1 MKKLPER
8 HEIEEK
14 YKWKLEDIYPNDE
27 AYETDFEKT
36 SGMAGEMTAMEGC
49 IENADELLSCLNLY
63 EDMLCLLDN
72 LFSYARMRMDENN
85 AESKYQVLFSRANE
99 LAVKVESSASYI
111 EPLILSLTQEVLSD
125 SSLEKYGRFIEEILR
140 KKKHTLSAKEEKILA
155 MSSEA
160 AGASG
165 RIYSM
170 FTNAD
175 LKFPEIKDEKGNMVE
190 LTKGRYISFLE
201 NKDRRV
207 RKDAF
212 DALYDTY
219 ASYGNTLAASYSAN
233 IKSAKFY
240 ADARGYTSSLEM
252 SLDDDNITTD
262 VYDNLVKTIN
272 DNLGLLHKYVEVRA
286 KALGLDKVNMYDLY
300 VPLVD
305 QADEKYTFEEACETV
320 ASSLGVLGEEYVSLL
335 NKGFDSRWIDVF
347 ENKGKTG
354 GAYSWG
360 TYMTHP
366 FVLLNFQGTLD
377 NVYTLAHEMGHSL
390 HTYYSCAAQPYIYS
404 GYKIFVAEV
413 ASTVNEILML
423 KDMLRKSTDSTKR
436 AFLINHFLESFRGT
450 VFRQTMFAEF
460 EKVCHGSFGE
470 GKPLSGEDFCNIY
483 YDLNKKYFG
492 DTCVVDEKIKHEWS
506 RIPHFYRSF
515 YVYKYATG
523 FSSAAAIASMIEE
536 EGKPAVDRYIE
547 FLKAGNSEYPL
558 EVLKKTG
565 VDLSTPA
572 PIEAGME
579 MFGNLLDEFS
589 ELV

>member
-1 MKKLPER
+1 MNKLPNRNEV
-8 HEIEEK
+8 EEK
-14 YKWKLEDIYPNDE
+14 YKWKLEDIYASDE
-27 AYETDFEKT
+27 TYEADFEKVAD
-36 SGMAGEMTAMEGC
+36 MAVKVSAMHDIICDAGT
-49 IENADELLSCLNLY
+49 LLDCLILY
-63 EDMLCLLDN
+63 EEAHCLLDN
-72 LFSYARMRMDENN
+72 VFSYSRMKMDEDN
-85 AESKYQVLFSRANE
+85 AESKYQVLFSRASE
-99 LAVKVESSASYI
+99 LAVKVESAASYI
-111 EPLILSLTQEVLSD
+111 EPLILSLPEKVVTDNVLG
-125 SSLEKYGRFIEEILR
+125 KYDKFIKEILR
-140 KKKHTLSAKEEKILA
+140 KKKHTLSVAEEKLLA
-155 MSSEA
+155 MSSDATGA
-160 AGASG
+160 AHS
-165 RIYSM
+165 IYSM
-170 FTNAD
+170 LTNAD
-175 LKFPEIKDEKGNMVE
+175 IKFPEIKDEKGNMVE

-201 NKDRRV
+201 NRDRRV
-207 RKDAF
+207 REDAF
-212 DALYDTY
+212 NALYDTY
-219 ASYGNTLAASYSAN
+219 ASFGNTMAASYAAN
-233 IKSAKFY
+233 IKTGKFY
-240 ADARGYTSSLEM
+240 SDARGYSSSLEA

-262 VYDNLVKTIN
+262 VYDNLVNTIN
-272 DNLGLLHKYVEVRA
+272 DNLPLMHEYVGVRA

-305 QADEKYTFEEACETV
+305 QADEKFTFEEACNIV
-320 ASSLGVLGEEYVSLL
+320 ADSLGVLGDEYVSLL
-335 NKGFDSRWIDVF
+335 RKGFDSRWIDVY

-366 FVLLNFQGTLD
+366 FVLLNYQGTLD

-390 HTYYSCAAQPYIYS
+390 HTHYSCTSQPYIYS

-423 KDMLRKSTDSTKR
+423 KDMLRKSKSPEKR

-460 EKVCHGSFGE
+460 EKICHASFGD
-470 GKPLSGEDFCNIY
+470 GKPLSGEDFCKIY

-492 DTCVVDEKIKHEWS
+492 DDCVVDEKIKHEWS

-523 FSSAAAIASMIEE
+523 FSSAVAIAQMIEE

-547 FLKAGNSEYPL
+547 FLKAGGSEYPL
-558 EVLKKTG
+558 DILRKTG

-572 PIEAGME
+572 PIEAGMK
-579 MFGNLLDEFS
+579 MFKELLAEFG

>member
-1 MKKLPER
+1 L
-8 HEIEEK
+8 I
-14 YKWKLEDIYPNDE
+14 
-27 AYETDFEKT
+27 
-36 SGMAGEMTAMEGC
+36 
-49 IENADELLSCLNLY
+49 LY
-63 EDMLCLLDN
+63 EEAHCLLDN
-72 LFSYARMRMDENN
+72 VFSYSRMKMDEDN
-85 AESKYQVLFSRANE
+85 AESKYQVLFSRASE
-99 LAVKVESSASYI
+99 LAVKVESAASYI
-111 EPLILSLTQEVLSD
+111 EPLILSLPEKVVTDNVLG
-125 SSLEKYGRFIEEILR
+125 KYDKFIKEILR
-140 KKKHTLSAKEEKILA
+140 KKKHTLSVAEEKLLA
-155 MSSEA
+155 MSSDATGA
-160 AGASG
+160 AHS
-165 RIYSM
+165 IYSM
-170 FTNAD
+170 LTNAD
-175 LKFPEIKDEKGNMVE
+175 IKFPEIKDEKGNMVE

-201 NKDRRV
+201 NRDRRV
-207 RKDAF
+207 REDAF
-212 DALYDTY
+212 NALYDTY
-219 ASYGNTLAASYSAN
+219 ASFGNTMAASYAAN
-233 IKSAKFY
+233 IKTGKFY
-240 ADARGYTSSLEM
+240 SDARGYSSSLEA

-262 VYDNLVKTIN
+262 VYDNLVNTIN
-272 DNLGLLHKYVEVRA
+272 DNLPLMHEYVGVRA

-305 QADEKYTFEEACETV
+305 QADEKFTFEEACNIV
-320 ASSLGVLGEEYVSLL
+320 ADSLGVLGDEYVSLL
-335 NKGFDSRWIDVF
+335 RKGFDSRWIDVY

-366 FVLLNFQGTLD
+366 FVLLNYQGTLD

-390 HTYYSCAAQPYIYS
+390 HTHYSCTSQPYIYS

-423 KDMLRKSTDSTKR
+423 KDMLRKSKSPEKR

-460 EKVCHGSFGE
+460 EKICHASFGD
-470 GKPLSGEDFCNIY
+470 GKPLSGEDFCKIY

-492 DTCVVDEKIKHEWS
+492 DDCVVDEKIKHEWS

-523 FSSAAAIASMIEE
+523 FSSAVAIAQMIEE

-547 FLKAGNSEYPL
+547 FLKAGGSEYPL
-558 EVLKKTG
+558 DILRKTG

-572 PIEAGME
+572 PIEAGMK
-579 MFGNLLDEFS
+579 MFKELLAEFG

>member
-320 ASSLGVLGEEYVSLL
+320 ASSLGVLGDEYVSLL

>member
-1 MKKLPER
+1 MSKLPKR
-8 HEIEEK
+8 SEIEEK
-14 YKWKLEDIYPNDE
+14 YKWSLEDIYSSDD
-27 AYETDFEKT
+27 AYEADFSKTNEMADKMAAMHESITD
-36 SGMAGEMTAMEGC
+36 AGA
-49 IENADELLSCLNLY
+49 LLQCLDLY
-63 EDMLCLLDN
+63 EETSCLLDN
-72 LFSYARMRMDENN
+72 LYSYSRMRMDEDN
-85 AESKYQVLFSRANE
+85 AESKYQVLFSRAGE

-111 EPLILSLTQEVLSD
+111 EPVILSLPESVVSDEKLS
-125 SSLEKYGRFIEEILR
+125 KYFKFIKEILR
-140 KKKHTLSAKEEKILA
+140 KKKHTLSAKEEKLLA
-155 MSSEA
+155 MSAEA
-160 AGASG
+160 TDASQ

-175 LKFPEIKDEKGNMVE
+175 MKFPEIKDDKGEMVE

-201 NKDRRV
+201 STDRRV
-207 RKDAF
+207 REDAF
-212 DALYDTY
+212 NSLYDTY
-219 ASYGNTLAASYSAN
+219 ASYGNTMAASYSAN
-233 IKSAKFY
+233 IKTGKFY
-240 ADARGYTSSLEM
+240 AKARGYSSSLEA

-262 VYDNLVKTIN
+262 VYDNLVDTIN
-272 DNLGLLHKYVEVRA
+272 KNLPLMHKYVKVRA
-286 KALGLDKVNMYDLY
+286 KALNLDKVNMYDLY

-320 ASSLGVLGEEYVSLL
+320 AGSLGVLGDEYVSLL
-335 NKGFDSRWIDVF
+335 KKGFSSRWIDAY
-347 ENKGKTG
+347 ENQGKTG

-366 FVLLNFQGTLD
+366 FVLMNYQGTLD

-390 HTYYSCAAQPYIYS
+390 HTHYSCTTQPYIYS

-423 KDMLRKSTDSTKR
+423 KDMLRKSKDSKKR

-460 EKVCHGSFGE
+460 EKICHSSFGE
-470 GKPLSGEDFCNIY
+470 GKPLSGEDFCDIY
-483 YDLNKKYFG
+483 YELNKKYFG
-492 DTCVVDEKIKHEWS
+492 EGCIIDEKIKHEWS

-523 FSSAAAIASMIEE
+523 FSSAAAIVKMIEE

-547 FLKAGNSEYPL
+547 FLKTGGSEYPL
-558 EVLKKTG
+558 DILRKTG

-579 MFGNLLDEFS
+579 MFKELLDEFS